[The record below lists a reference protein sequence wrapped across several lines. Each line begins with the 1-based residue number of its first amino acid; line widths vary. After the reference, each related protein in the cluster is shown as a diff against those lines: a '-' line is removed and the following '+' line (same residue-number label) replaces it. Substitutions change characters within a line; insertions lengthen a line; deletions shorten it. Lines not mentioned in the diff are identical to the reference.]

1 MYPTTLSVFGTPIHE
16 AALPGTQE
24 GLPTLGQDHANFAE
38 PDKAKFR
45 ERSFH
50 ALERVRASRRPGFYA
65 LRMTEKRRVTLE
77 PKRRLGYAALGIM
90 ERRFKGHD
98 FFVGDRYSIA
108 GNALHG
114 YTHT

>member
-1 MYPTTLSVFGTPIHE
+1 
-16 AALPGTQE
+16 
-24 GLPTLGQDHANFAE
+24 
-38 PDKAKFR
+38 
-45 ERSFH
+45 
-50 ALERVRASRRPGFYA
+50 
-65 LRMTEKRRVTLE
+65 MTEKRRVTLE

>member
-1 MYPTTLSVFGTPIHE
+1 MDQYTW
-16 AALPGTQE
+16 PGMSA
-24 GLPTLGQDHANFAE
+24 DHNPRKGKVPRRTSE
-38 PDKAKFR
+38 NPLKAKFR

-50 ALERVRASRRPGFYA
+50 ALERLRASRRPGFYA
-65 LRMTEKRRVTLE
+65 LRMTEKRRVMLE
-77 PKRRLGYAALGIM
+77 PKRRLGYAALGVM
-90 ERRFKGHD
+90 ERRLKGHD